1 MTPPHGVE
9 WITPQVPGL
18 GSNGTSSEW
27 TLQGCADQLRTK
39 LGDIDAWVGHD
50 LGGVLAAMLAKPGQP
65 VVLSGTALSLYWWAI
80 RQTARPG
87 LQRYFYQRHA
97 GRRFL
102 EHGALPAH
110 REALVEAF
118 LDHGGDW
125 GDRMCWIAR
134 GMRPP
139 KGLASKLSECDVHLF
154 WGRRDPW
161 YPAPVV
167 WALRRSTGAR
177 VRWFESGHFVPWE
190 AADEFSGALEGVS
203 EVR

>member
-1 MTPPHGVE
+1 MTPPDGAE

-18 GSNGTSSEW
+18 GSNGTPSEW
-27 TLQGCADQLRTK
+27 NLQSCAHQLRTEFE
-39 LGDIDAWVGHD
+39 DIDIWVGHD
-50 LGGVLAAMLAKPGQP
+50 LGGVLAAMLAKPGQS

-87 LQRYFYQRHA
+87 LQRYFYQHHV

-102 EHGALPAH
+102 EQGALPEQ
-110 REALVEAF
+110 REALLEAF

-125 GDRMCWIAR
+125 GDRMCRIAR

-139 KGLASKLSECDVHLF
+139 KGLASKLCECDVHLF

-167 WALRRSTGAR
+167 WALRRATGAR
-177 VRWFESGHFVPWE
+177 LRWFESGHFVPLE
-190 AADEFSGALEGVS
+190 AAADFSRALKDVF